1 MKLPRGVS
9 ADRLIRA
16 LERLGYKPIRQKG
29 SHVRLRN
36 DEPPV
41 HVITVPLHDSMK
53 IGTLHGI
60 LSEVAQMQSV
70 TVESILQLL

>member
-16 LERLGYKPIRQKG
+16 LERLGYRSIRQKG
-29 SHVRLRN
+29 SHVKLRN
-36 DEPPV
+36 EGPPV
-41 HVITVPLHDSMK
+41 HVITIPLHDPLK

-60 LSEVAQMQSV
+60 VTEVAQMRSI
-70 TVESILQLL
+70 TIESILQLL